1 MKNLLNEQNEL
12 TYVRKKLYVKL
23 VKIGEIDKTFYADWI
38 DDFFGSVKNIE
49 LLYNQLH
56 EKEYYTKSITDFFM
70 TYACDLYPEAKYC
83 TNYKSSS
90 TTTNTQQVSQPQTI
104 TKTFSCIQKSTLLKN
119 IPSEVNGEQSVIYK
133 LSSGG
138 RLEFY
143 SGNKFVYVDFENP
156 NNKTN
161 GTWNCDGDVD
171 FIVNTENK
179 KRLSSK
185 KGQWEKD
192 ISETATPL
200 SITNTKITKKGDE
213 GEEVKEVQNL
223 LKQSGYHE
231 VSKDGTVDGVYDQ
244 RTQQMVKDFQSA
256 NKDKDGNPLKVDG
269 VAGPTTIE
277 ALKRNKLHENFI
289 KLIVDKNLKSISK

>member
-1 MKNLLNEQNEL
+1 MKKILSEQNEK
-12 TYVRKKLYVKL
+12 TRIRKKLYEKL
-23 VKIGEIDKTFYADWI
+23 VDANEIHNTWYVDWI
-38 DDFFGSVKNIE
+38 DDYFGSISRVE
-49 LLYNQLH
+49 DLYNILH
-56 EKEYYTKSITDFFM
+56 DAQYYEKSKTEFFM
-70 TYACDLYPEAKYC
+70 DFACDLYPEAVYC
-83 TNYKSSS
+83 KNYKPKNSSS
-90 TTTNTQQVSQPQTI
+90 TQQTTQPQTI
-104 TKTFSCIQKSTLLKN
+104 TKTFSCIQKSTLLKD
-119 IPSEVNGEQSVIYK
+119 IPSVVNGEQSVIYT

-143 SGNKFVYVDFENP
+143 SGNKFIYVDFENP

-161 GTWNCDGDVD
+161 GTWNCDGNTE

-185 KGQWEKD
+185 VGHWEAD

-200 SITNTKITKKGDE
+200 SITNTKINKRGDE

-223 LKQSGYHE
+223 LKQSGYKD
-231 VSKDGTVDGVYDQ
+231 VSKDGSVNGVYDQ

-256 NKDKDGNPLKVDG
+256 NKDKDGQPLKVDG

-277 ALKRNKLHENFI
+277 ALKRNKLHENII